1 MNITAINDA
10 DRERHFDNFNDKLLK
25 RVRAIKQN
33 KSYDRGLHSS
43 ALHGAKRNINRK
55 GV

>member
-33 KSYDRGLHSS
+33 KSYENTRNDRRVKKMD
-43 ALHGAKRNINRK
+43 A
-55 GV
+55 